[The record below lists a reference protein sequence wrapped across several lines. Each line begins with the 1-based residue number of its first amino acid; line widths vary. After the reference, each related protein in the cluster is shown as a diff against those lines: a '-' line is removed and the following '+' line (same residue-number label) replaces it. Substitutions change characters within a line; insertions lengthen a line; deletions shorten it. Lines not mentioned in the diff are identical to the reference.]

1 MKLKGVV
8 ILIPLAQLPPAS
20 SILAGAEI
28 GASHATILRESA
40 LRTRLPTVQLV
51 LDLQCVESI
60 TASYLKQIVAV
71 FEPAAQGQPEIYP
84 LVANIASP
92 DVRFELEAF
101 LSGVDRAIQE
111 ITLRGEGFEPA
122 LLLGRLESS
131 AADTYRELTER
142 GPATA
147 AELHERHASLAS
159 GQSTW
164 NNRLVRLFELR
175 LAHRQRVGRH
185 WIYSPAYNLN

>member
-1 MKLKGVV
+1 M
-8 ILIPLAQLPPAS
+8 IQIPLAQLPPAS

-28 GASHATILRESA
+28 GASHATMLRQRA
-40 LRTRLPTVQLV
+40 LEAGQSTVQLV
-51 LDLQCVESI
+51 LDVEGVESI
-60 TASYLKQIVAV
+60 TASYLKQVVAV
-71 FEPAAQGQPEIYP
+71 FEPAAPGQPEIYP
-84 LVANIASP
+84 FVTNIGSP
-92 DVRFELEAF
+92 DLRFELESF

-111 ITLRGEGFEPA
+111 VVVRDGRFEPA
-122 LLLGRLESS
+122 SLLGRLESS

-147 AELHERHASLAS
+147 AELHERHASMAS

-175 LAHRQRVGRH
+175 LAHRQRAGRQ
-185 WIYSPAYNLN
+185 WIYRPAYNLN

>member
-1 MKLKGVV
+1 M
-8 ILIPLAQLPPAS
+8 
-20 SILAGAEI
+20 LAGAEI
-28 GASHATILRESA
+28 GASHATMLRERA
-40 LRTRLPTVQLV
+40 LATGLSTVGLV
-51 LDLQCVESI
+51 LDLQGVESI

-84 LVANIASP
+84 FVANIGSS
-92 DVRFELEAF
+92 DVRFELEAY
-101 LSGVDRAIQE
+101 LSGADRAMQE
-111 ITLRGEGFEPA
+111 ITLLGEGFGPA
-122 LLLGRLESS
+122 SLLGRLESS

-185 WIYSPAYNLN
+185 WIYRPAYNLN